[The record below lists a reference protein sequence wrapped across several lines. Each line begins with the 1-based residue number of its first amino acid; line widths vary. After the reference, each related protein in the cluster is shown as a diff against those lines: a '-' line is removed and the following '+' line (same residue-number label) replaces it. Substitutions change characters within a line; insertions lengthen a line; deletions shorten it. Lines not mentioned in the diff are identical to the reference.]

1 MVGAEFEYRHRLP
14 WSVGR
19 GALELGLTL
28 DWVPGLNRSGSTNLP
43 RMTPIRET
51 VALGYR
57 SSAFSAELE
66 AQRSEAQGIVAP
78 YELPT
83 NAFTQGQSQPQSPRH
98 FKEPYFLMSGS
109 MLLMPKRFAM
119 KSKVSPVIFEEVCP
133 PEARESR

>member
-1 MVGAEFEYRHRLP
+1 MTG
-14 WSVGR
+14 GI
-19 GALELGLTL
+19 GLY
-28 DWVPGLNRSGSTNLP
+28 RSGAQNIARLRRSRT
-43 RMTPIRET
+43 TG
-51 VALGYR
+51 ALGYR
-57 SSAFSAELE
+57 SSAFTAELE
-66 AQRSEAQGIVAP
+66 AQRYDGQGIVAP

-83 NAFTQGQSQPQSPRH
+83 NAFTRGQSQPKSPRH